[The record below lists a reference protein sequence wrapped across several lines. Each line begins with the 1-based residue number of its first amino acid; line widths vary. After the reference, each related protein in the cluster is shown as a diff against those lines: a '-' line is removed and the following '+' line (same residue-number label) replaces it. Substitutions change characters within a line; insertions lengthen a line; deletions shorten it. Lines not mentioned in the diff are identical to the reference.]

1 MTKMQFAIAWV
12 ALLGA
17 LPTVSGHDD
26 SKELRD
32 LMQRKLKA
40 SQRVL
45 EGIALNNFE
54 QIARNAEEL
63 ILISKDTEWKV
74 VKTPMYEL
82 HSNEFRRNADMLV
95 RAAKD
100 RNLDAAALAY
110 VDMTLN
116 CVRCHRYVREVR
128 MTNLGGAND
137 SATGR

>member
-1 MTKMQFAIAWV
+1 MRCAV
-12 ALLGA
+12 ALFLLVGFLPA
-17 LPTVSGHDD
+17 LSGHDD

-54 QIARNAEEL
+54 QIARNGEEL
-63 ILISKDTEWKV
+63 ILISKDAEWKV
-74 VKTPMYEL
+74 LKTPMYEL
-82 HSNEFRRNADMLV
+82 HSNEFRRNAESLV

-100 RNLDAAALAY
+100 RTLDGTALAY

-116 CVRCHRYVREVR
+116 CVKCHRYVREVR
-128 MTNLGGAND
+128 MTRGGGRWDGDGLGQ
-137 SATGR
+137 